1 MYSGA
6 HDAGR
11 QRKRN
16 DGIFLERARR
26 KGIYMDS
33 KTLDS
38 DVAVVG
44 EKRSVSALLMEH
56 TPVIALILLIIV
68 FSSLSQYFLRSRNLL
83 NVLDQV
89 TIYGIMSLGMTA
101 VIVLGGIDL
110 SVGSVLALSTMAMG
124 WMTNMKGMPWV
135 VAVPAAILLG
145 GVCGL
150 VSGLLITRLE
160 LPPFIATLAVMSIA
174 RGLANLITDGS
185 QIIGYPNWFIDLA
198 TKRHFGYLTVTVAIF
213 ILLCIAAWLFFKYRP
228 NGRSLYAIGGN
239 VEVARLAGINVKL
252 ITTAAYA
259 VSGILCGL
267 GGVIM
272 AARLDSSQPTAGIG
286 YEMDC
291 IASVVIGGASLSGG
305 IGKVGGTIMGVLII
319 GVLRNGL
326 NLTQVSPFVQQIII
340 GLVIIVAVVMDTL
353 RRRTAR

>member
-1 MYSGA
+1 MNSRTPEKDETA
-6 HDAGR
+6 A
-11 QRKRN
+11 
-16 DGIFLERARR
+16 
-26 KGIYMDS
+26 
-33 KTLDS
+33 
-38 DVAVVG
+38 G
-44 EKRSVSALLMEH
+44 EKRSAGAVLMEH
-56 TPVIALILLIIV
+56 TPVIALILLIVV
-68 FSSLSQYFLRSRNLL
+68 FSLLSQYFLRSRNLL
-83 NVLDQV
+83 NILDQV
-89 TIYGIMSLGMTA
+89 TIYGIMSIGMTG

-124 WMTNMKGMPWV
+124 WMTNMQGLPWV
-135 VAVPAAILLG
+135 VAIPAAILLG
-145 GVCGL
+145 GVCGV

-160 LPPFIATLAVMSIA
+160 LPPFIATLAVMSIT

-185 QIIGYPNWFIDLA
+185 QIIGYPEWFINLA
-198 TKRHFGYLTVTVAIF
+198 IKRHFGYITVTVAVF
-213 ILLCIAAWLFFKYRP
+213 ILLSVAAWLFFKYRP

-239 VEVARLAGINVKL
+239 VEVARLAGIDVKF

-259 VSGILCGL
+259 ASGLLCGL
-267 GGVIM
+267 GGIIM
-272 AARLDSSQPTAGIG
+272 AARLDSSQPTAGVG

-340 GLVIIVAVVMDTL
+340 GLVIIAAVVMDTL
-353 RRRTAR
+353 RRRSAR